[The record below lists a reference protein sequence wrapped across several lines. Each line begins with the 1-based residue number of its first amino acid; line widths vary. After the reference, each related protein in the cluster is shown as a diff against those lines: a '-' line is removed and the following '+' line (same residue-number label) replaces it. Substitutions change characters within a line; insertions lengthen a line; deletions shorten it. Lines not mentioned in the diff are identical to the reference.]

1 MQLIFD
7 RGTADERAIDVDYYG
22 ENLFRGTLNANWNHR
37 LAESPDVPNLGTLR
51 SRPTFATLE
60 LVDGAVR
67 IPAQG
72 TYNQIQDASAAYN
85 AREGSYSVTVMLG
98 YAEDQ

>member
-7 RGTADERAIDVDYYG
+7 RGTANERAIDVDYYG
-22 ENLFRGTLNANWNHR
+22 ENLFRGTLNASWNHR
-37 LAESPDVPNLGTLR
+37 LTESPDVPNLGTLR
-51 SRPTFATLE
+51 STPTFDTLE

-67 IPAQG
+67 IPVQG
-72 TYNQIQDASAAYN
+72 TYNRVQDASAAYN